1 MKISPTFSL
10 FTGTLGART
19 VEAFYD
25 ELEKIAQATDTPP
38 PPKKG
43 EAFKKAVKNV
53 ALSALGF
60 AAGDVAARVGHEA
73 LKMTMGNKYKNWMP
87 DTKLKIVAPLLGL
100 SSMAIV
106 AATLGWQNEMAKP
119 FAKKA
124 PEAPKKNV

>member
-1 MKISPTFSL
+1 M
-10 FTGTLGART
+10 GTLGAHR
-19 VEAFYD
+19 VNGFYD
-25 ELEKIAQATDTPP
+25 ELQKIAEATGVQP

-53 ALSALGF
+53 AFSALGF

-73 LKMTMGNKYKNWMP
+73 LKMTLGDKYKNWMP

-119 FAKKA
+119 FVKKP
-124 PEAPKKNV
+124 PEAPKPHV